1 MHFDILTIFP
11 EFFSSPLETGILHKA
26 IVSGHINTQIH
37 DIRKWSAD
45 RHHAVDDTPYGG
57 GGGMVMSVEPLLSA
71 IRNAR
76 KSAGEATD
84 TPRAPVIYFSPQGEP
99 LTCELADQLSSHRRL
114 ILLCGNYEGIDERVV
129 ELEVDLEVS
138 IGDYVMTG
146 GEAAVLVLLNVVSR
160 RIPGVLGN
168 PESAINDSFENGLLD
183 FPHYTR
189 PASIE
194 GRHVPEVLLSGHHD
208 QITKWRRRKQV
219 MRTAQRRPDLLPM
232 VELTSEELQ
241 FLSDL
246 NLLPENM
253 EHP

>member
-1 MHFDILTIFP
+1 M
-11 EFFSSPLETGILHKA
+11 
-26 IVSGHINTQIH
+26 
-37 DIRKWSAD
+37 
-45 RHHAVDDTPYGG
+45 
-57 GGGMVMSVEPLLSA
+57 
-71 IRNAR
+71 
-76 KSAGEATD
+76 
-84 TPRAPVIYFSPQGEP
+84 
-99 LTCELADQLSSHRRL
+99 
-114 ILLCGNYEGIDERVV
+114 

-194 GRHVPEVLLSGHHD
+194 GRHVPEGLLSGHHD